1 MDPIKVDFAGG
12 GEKRSAKDVLIPPAN
27 AGKKIIVSVVLTLI
41 AAAVGYYFM
50 LPALNFK
57 AIELYMYL
65 GFVCLSFVA
74 AMFITS
80 SAFKNPEYVPYVKKQ
95 SRVPL
100 IIVGVLAVVCLVGYS
115 VGATVFRA
123 ADYSSL
129 LKVEEGNF
137 TEDVAEIDFKSV
149 PVLDSSSAN
158 RIAERA
164 LGELSDK
171 VSQFVVSQNSAQIN
185 YKSTP
190 TRVVPLEY
198 GDVFKWIKNVKDGL
212 PAYITV
218 DMTTQEGKLVR
229 LEEGMKYSPADH
241 FGRYLMRYLRFQYPT
256 YMFGDPSFEIDE
268 SGKPYWICPV
278 LDKTIGLFGGKDVV
292 GAVVLNAVTGESTVI
307 STRPEGEN
315 KLSASEYVTDE
326 KWQWIDRVYSAQIL
340 DEQYNYYGKLSG
352 GFFNSIFGQEG
363 VKVTSTGYNYLAL
376 NDDVY
381 MYTGV
386 TSISSDQSIIG
397 FVLLNQRTKETKFY
411 QISGALEGT
420 AQTSAEGKVQQYKYV
435 ATFPLLL
442 NISGEPTYFIA
453 LKDTSDLVKM
463 YAMVNVKQSTV
474 VGIGNSLA
482 ECTENYAKELAA
494 AGVKVEIDID
504 HMEQG
509 EADKPQSKD
518 VSGKVED
525 IRTAVQGGES
535 IYYIRLQENATY
547 YKVKAAD
554 AEAVVILNKGDSVT
568 FTVAADANGRIIDV
582 KAVK

>member
-241 FGRYLMRYLRFQYPT
+241 FGRYLMRYPLSVPDLHVRR
-256 YMFGDPSFEIDE
+256 S
-268 SGKPYWICPV
+268 V
-278 LDKTIGLFGGKDVV
+278 L
-292 GAVVLNAVTGESTVI
+292 
-307 STRPEGEN
+307 
-315 KLSASEYVTDE
+315 
-326 KWQWIDRVYSAQIL
+326 
-340 DEQYNYYGKLSG
+340 
-352 GFFNSIFGQEG
+352 
-363 VKVTSTGYNYLAL
+363 
-376 NDDVY
+376 
-381 MYTGV
+381 
-386 TSISSDQSIIG
+386 
-397 FVLLNQRTKETKFY
+397 
-411 QISGALEGT
+411 
-420 AQTSAEGKVQQYKYV
+420 
-435 ATFPLLL
+435 
-442 NISGEPTYFIA
+442 
-453 LKDTSDLVKM
+453 
-463 YAMVNVKQSTV
+463 
-474 VGIGNSLA
+474 
-482 ECTENYAKELAA
+482 
-494 AGVKVEIDID
+494 
-504 HMEQG
+504 
-509 EADKPQSKD
+509 
-518 VSGKVED
+518 
-525 IRTAVQGGES
+525 
-535 IYYIRLQENATY
+535 
-547 YKVKAAD
+547 
-554 AEAVVILNKGDSVT
+554 
-568 FTVAADANGRIIDV
+568 
-582 KAVK
+582 